1 MLKQES
7 DRIQLMKRSP
17 KTVAATLI
25 LILLNAAFWFV
36 YAIITI
42 LTSDKADSISYVSRW
57 IFSFLA
63 LGTAAVLVVLFF
75 LLRKRIRF
83 AYFIALIVLALLAVL
98 SLTDQVGW
106 PDVFSLLLS
115 VIPFVL
121 MLRDRKWY
129 LRLQ

>member
-1 MLKQES
+1 MKQ
-7 DRIQLMKRSP
+7 SP
-17 KTVAATLI
+17 KTVSATLI

-42 LTSDKADSISYVSRW
+42 LTNNDAATVSHVARW

-75 LLRKRIRF
+75 LLRKRVRF
-83 AYFIALIVLALLAVL
+83 AYYIALVVLALLAVL

-106 PDVFSLLLS
+106 LDVFSLLLS
-115 VIPFVL
+115 LIPFVL
-121 MLRDRKWY
+121 LVKDNLYYR
-129 LRLQ
+129 RLQ